1 LASEELSAVASIL
14 LVAELII
21 EWFIWDWLRAW
32 EEEGE
37 CRCLRRSMSGKEYFE
52 SEIFDTFFMST

>member
-1 LASEELSAVASIL
+1 VASIL

-21 EWFIWDWLRAW
+21 EWFIWDWFRAW

-52 SEIFDTFFMST
+52 SEIFETFFMST

>member
-21 EWFIWDWLRAW
+21 EWFIWLWFRAW

-37 CRCLRRSMSGKEYFE
+37 
-52 SEIFDTFFMST
+52 